1 MYNGR
6 LLYKACVLN
15 HNFFLFSYVVC
26 FRGGGVRCQKS
37 ILDRW
42 LVSLPQYTIE
52 LNSCCLQGAPGQMGF
67 PGQTG
72 PTGLTGLPGEK
83 GERGEPAYRH
93 ATKWPRVIIT
103 MSSFNKKNIGR
114 YIVHI
119 FRRSNLF

>member
-1 MYNGR
+1 M
-6 LLYKACVLN
+6 
-15 HNFFLFSYVVC
+15 
-26 FRGGGVRCQKS
+26 RCQKS

-52 LNSCCLQGAPGQMGF
+52 QNSCCLQGAPGQMGF

-72 PTGLTGLPGEK
+72 PPGLTGLPGEK

-103 MSSFNKKNIGR
+103 MSSFNKKKYWQI
-114 YIVHI
+114 YSTHFSPFQSLLIIEV
-119 FRRSNLF
+119 